1 MGSSD
6 LNPEGRNKERGKDAQ
21 MAHCFVS
28 LGILALLKGRAIA
41 LKSLLQRELFTFQL
55 LLIPEDTNCK
65 PVVLDIITLLFWRAV
80 P

>member
-1 MGSSD
+1 
-6 LNPEGRNKERGKDAQ
+6 